1 MGEAVDK
8 DLVIQGLI
16 ESTDVLQE
24 TANRYRNNN
33 RVLRTVIRALR
44 ESNKTLLEQ
53 IEIAKQ
59 NDEIFK
65 SYCQGEFDVKTSPAV
80 EAGLAET
87 AGTVEP
93 LG

>member
-16 ESTDVLQE
+16 ESNEILQE
-24 TANRYRNNN
+24 TADRYRNNN
-33 RVLRTVIRALR
+33 RVLRTVISALR
-44 ESNKTLLEQ
+44 KTNATMREQ
-53 IEIAKQ
+53 LEIAKQ

-65 SYCQGEFDVKTSPAV
+65 SFCQGEFDVQTSLV
-80 EAGLAET
+80 EHGGLPDAT
-87 AGTVEP
+87 GTVES